1 MASAKVFGRDGS
13 EAGLVELNESV
24 FSADMNS
31 GLVHDVAVALRNAR
45 RHGNAETK
53 RRAEVRGGGAK
64 PYRQKG
70 TGNARHGSTRE
81 PQMRGG
87 GVVFGPHRR
96 SYRQKVPAAMRRKA
110 LCCALSDRVREGA
123 LCVLESLG
131 CDTPKTKPFV
141 EMLSK
146 VSPGSQKTL
155 FVTARP
161 DRNALLSSRN
171 VPGVT
176 MTTAEDLNALDVL
189 GAPRVVV
196 LKDALAKLE
205 ERLK

>member
-1 MASAKVFGRDGS
+1 MASAKVFSKDGS
-13 EAGLVELNESV
+13 ETGSVELSEPV
-24 FSADMNS
+24 FSADMNA
-31 GLVHDVAVALRNAR
+31 GLVHDVAVALQNAR
-45 RHGNAETK
+45 RQGNAETK

-70 TGNARHGSTRE
+70 TGNARHGSVRE
-81 PQMRGG
+81 PEMRGG

-96 SYRQKVPAAMRRKA
+96 SYRHKVPARMRRKA

-131 CDTPKTKPFV
+131 CDVPKTRPFV

-146 VSPGSQKTL
+146 VSPEGQKTL
-155 FVTARP
+155 FVTAAP

-171 VPGVT
+171 VPGVR
-176 MTTAEDLNALDVL
+176 MTTAEEVNALDVL
-189 GAPRVVV
+189 GASRVVV
-196 LKDALAKLE
+196 LKDALTKLE